1 MTAGGS
7 MFSVTIRERS
17 GQVYTFHFDK
27 PEILIGRVKGNDV
40 ILPKQNISKRH
51 ALIRA
56 EGTTFVVEDFG
67 STNGTFVNGHRITDP
82 VEIGSED
89 KVYLGDFVMQFY
101 PIDAEARP
109 ESGGIALP
117 PIDDEPLSPF
127 DDDDELPSLDDFDFP
142 SPTADADPPAETKDA
157 LAGLPI
163 RRPPPVED
171 AGDDLDDP
179 FLGMSDVAFGAGAA
193 VAELHR
199 SAGDIA
205 FVENDDLSGASVMFD
220 ARNAATVAE
229 LQDEASAARAALDA
243 AMSSAASE
251 PAVAS
256 DDPFDLS
263 VEDSRSTGPLD
274 GLSAHLDALE
284 EDDDSA
290 TVETAAGR
298 MALPN
303 LGFDPSLDHAKTAVA
318 SPAQIAEVVMAA
330 PNAQTGAYPAASAGS
345 TTGPTPAAAQTTGP
359 HEAFFAPP
367 QRMTGP
373 IGGGHYD
380 DLALLYGR
388 AQVELRGSLSADVTT
403 MSDEAW
409 GALERGVGDLV
420 VRAARAGELSPR
432 HDVDALRRDLVY
444 ELTWLGPLESLL
456 DDAAVERIE
465 VDGFDRIAV
474 VRSGIRE
481 ISTVRFSSQ
490 AAWLASVTRLVQAMG
505 VGLEPTAQR
514 ADGAL
519 ADGTVVQLVWPPL
532 APSGPLLVLRKPRS
546 GAATLDSLVERGWML
561 PEIADKLRAAI
572 EAGRSIAVISAPCE
586 ARRLLVES
594 LVDSVPAHE
603 RLALV
608 ERESPLTVERDH
620 VFRIAARRA
629 GDDAPLSVAGR
640 LGADRLVCVGADRA
654 LLAELVERGCEG
666 GPAFIASWTG
676 WDAADATRRAAHTVL
691 LAHAG
696 LERLIAFERVAMALD
711 VVVVMTPTE
720 DGGGHVEDVVEVAG
734 AGPDG
739 VELRPFEG

>member
-1 MTAGGS
+1 

-51 ALIRA
+51 ALIRS
-56 EGTTFVVEDFG
+56 EGATFVVEDFG

-89 KVYLGDFVMQFY
+89 KVYLGDFVMQFFA
-101 PIDAEARP
+101 IEP
-109 ESGGIALP
+109 EGQASQPSSPRAL
-117 PIDDEPLSPF
+117 DDVPLSPI
-127 DDDDELPSLDDFDFP
+127 DDDDELPSLEDFDFAAQT
-142 SPTADADPPAETKDA
+142 TASESVESRKDV

-163 RRPPPVED
+163 RRPPPVAAPVAD
-171 AGDDLDDP
+171 IGDELDDP
-179 FLGMSDVAFGAGAA
+179 FMGMSDDELGAGNA

-199 SAGDIA
+199 RASGID
-205 FVENDDLSGASVMFD
+205 FVDNDDLSGASVMFD
-220 ARNAATVAE
+220 ARKESTVAQ
-229 LQDEASAARAALDA
+229 LHDQASAARAALDA
-243 AMSSAASE
+243 AMASSTSQ

-256 DDPFDLS
+256 ADPFDLEA
-263 VEDSRSTGPLD
+263 EDARSTGPLD
-274 GLSAHLDALE
+274 GLSARLE
-284 EDDDSA
+284 AIDDDDDDQA
-290 TVETAAGR
+290 TTLTPSGRAAP
-298 MALPN
+298 PN
-303 LGFDPSLDHAKTAVA
+303 LGFDPTPEQSKTAVA

-330 PNAQTGAYPAASAGS
+330 RRAQTGSYPAAPAVS
-345 TTGPTPAAAQTTGP
+345 PAAMATGP
-359 HEAFFAPP
+359 HEAFVAPP

-373 IGGGHYD
+373 IGGGHHD

-388 AQVELRGSLSADVTT
+388 AQVELRASLGADVTT

-420 VRAARAGELSPR
+420 VRAARSGELSPG
-432 HDVDALRRDLVY
+432 HDIDALRRDLVY

-474 VRSGIRE
+474 VRDGVRE

-546 GAATLDSLVERGWML
+546 GAATLDSLVDRGWMM
-561 PEIADKLRAAI
+561 PEIADQLRAAI
-572 EAGRSIAVISAPCE
+572 EAGRSIAVVSAPCE

-594 LVDSVPAHE
+594 LVESVPAHE
-603 RLALV
+603 RVALV
-608 ERESPLTVERDH
+608 ERESPLTVERAH

-640 LGADRLVCVGADRA
+640 LGADRVVCVGADRA

-666 GPAFIASWTG
+666 GPAFIASWTA

-720 DGGGHVEDVVEVAG
+720 DGGGHVEAVVEVAG